1 LFGKTNNCQDAK
13 DKDIDAVEC
22 YALKRNRDNVA
33 NAMMV
38 VLTDASDSFD
48 QLGEAARK
56 KH

>member
-1 LFGKTNNCQDAK
+1 VIRF
-13 DKDIDAVEC
+13 
-22 YALKRNRDNVA
+22 KRNRDNVA